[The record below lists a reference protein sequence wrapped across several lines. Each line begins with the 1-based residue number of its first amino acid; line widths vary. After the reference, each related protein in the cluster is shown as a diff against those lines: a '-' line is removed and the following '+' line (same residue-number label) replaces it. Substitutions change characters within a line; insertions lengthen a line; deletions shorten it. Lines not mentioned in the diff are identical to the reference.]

1 VAVSPASGVRT
12 AVPDDLPALRNLAA
26 DSLHW
31 DPDAARLVD
40 LLWPTTD
47 TEFALVDE
55 VDGTV
60 VGLAL
65 GSLGPEPRDPV
76 AAPHGH
82 VNLLAVG
89 TDARRQGHATALL
102 AAMERRLGEVG
113 AGDMLIGGSTPRF
126 AWPGIDVRYTAAT
139 CFAEARG
146 YVRQREAVNMTV
158 ELDAAAAAGRLA
170 TELDEKRL
178 AGHRITVRRLAE
190 ADRARIS
197 PWLAGWGGTWREET
211 LATLDHRPAAGD
223 AAAAGTYVAVL
234 RDGAPDAEYVGFAS
248 YGVNRPDWFGPM
260 GTGGELRGLGIGRVL
275 LRRCLN
281 DMRELGRL
289 RSAQIGWVGPIAFY
303 ARTVDA
309 YLERVYWMYRKD
321 R

>member
-12 AVPDDLPALRNLAA
+12 AVPDDLPALRALAA

-31 DPDAARLVD
+31 DADAADLVD
-40 LLWPTTD
+40 LLWPSTD

-55 VDGTV
+55 VDGAV

-65 GSLGPEPRDPV
+65 GSLGPEPRDPF
-76 AAPHGH
+76 AARRGH

-89 TDARRQGHATALL
+89 PEARRQGHATALL
-102 AAMERRLGEVG
+102 TAMERRLGQVG
-113 AGDMLIGGSTPRF
+113 AGDVLIGGATPRF

-158 ELDAAAAAGRLA
+158 ELDAVAAAGRLA

-178 AGHRITVRRLAE
+178 AGHRITVRKLTE
-190 ADRARIS
+190 ADRARIT
-197 PWLAGWGGTWREET
+197 PWLATWGGTWREET
-211 LATLDHRPAAGD
+211 LSTLDQVAGSED
-223 AAAAGTYVAVL
+223 STTGTYVAVL
-234 RDGAPDAEYVGFAS
+234 RDGAADAEYVGFAS
-248 YGVNRPDWFGPM
+248 YGVNRRDWFGPM
-260 GTGGELRGLGIGRVL
+260 GTGGELRKLGIGSVL

-289 RSAQIGWVGPIAFY
+289 RTAQIGWVGPIGFY
-303 ARTVDA
+303 ARAVDA